1 MSSDLGLCSGFW
13 GEGGSRK
20 LGSTKGLY
28 LLVFGGFW
36 MGLWGSDRVQV
47 PCHER
52 VSVSGR
58 LRVWDLGIRDGLV
71 LWKLRFAQR

>member
-36 MGLWGSDRVQV
+36 MGL
-47 PCHER
+47 
-52 VSVSGR
+52 SG
-58 LRVWDLGIRDGLV
+58 VG
-71 LWKLRFAQR
+71 